1 MEATAGRKGE
11 SQGMMKAGTPGKS
24 LLQKV
29 TKPER
34 LGLDR
39 VRETITALLTRIR
52 VAWTRAL
59 LEERAKLHKFEAYFH
74 HRFNTT
80 C

>member
-1 MEATAGRKGE
+1 MGRKGE
-11 SQGMMKAGTPGKS
+11 SQGTTKGGALGKS

-34 LGLDR
+34 LGLDG
-39 VRETITALLTRIR
+39 VRETSTALLKRIR

-59 LEERAKLHKFEAYFH
+59 LEERAKLDKFEAYFH
-74 HRFNTT
+74 HRFDMT